1 MRRPR
6 IFPKRVRYPV
16 WSVKTITVVAIL
28 VIAVTAASV
37 FLIGKKPL
45 LYETE
50 LTLGIVA
57 GVLFVFL
64 AVGLYRGVR
73 VKRWDLP
80 GVETKGVSMGELMEG
95 LPDAVDVSGGIDAG
109 EFGEGCLVSIVGLL
123 LAIVM
128 GVVLLLFLWVL
139 LNLGILLWVFLIA
152 ALSYVFYLALRQ
164 IFAKSRVCKGNL
176 GASLG
181 YALVY
186 TVLYTG
192 WLFGLVWVAHRLF
205 GGRLAEA

>member
-1 MRRPR
+1 MPRPR
-6 IFPKRVRYPV
+6 RFPKRVRYPV

-28 VIAVTAASV
+28 VFALTAVSV

-45 LYETE
+45 FYETE
-50 LTLGIVA
+50 LTLAIIA

-64 AVGLYRGVR
+64 TAGLYQGVR

-80 GVETKGVSMGELMEG
+80 GVDTKGVSMGDLMEG
-95 LPDAVDVSGGIDAG
+95 LPDAASLPDGIDPG
-109 EFGEGCLVSIVGLL
+109 DFGEGCLGALVGLL
-123 LAIVM
+123 LAIVV
-128 GVVLLLFLWVL
+128 GVVLLLFLWLL

-176 GASLG
+176 AASLG

-192 WLFGLVWVAHRLF
+192 WLFALVWVAHRLF
-205 GGRLAEA
+205 AGRLEQA

>member
-1 MRRPR
+1 MPRPR

-16 WSVKTITVVAIL
+16 WSVKTITIMGIL
-28 VIAVTAASV
+28 VIALTAASV

-50 LTLGIVA
+50 LTLAIIA

-64 AVGLYRGVR
+64 TVGLYQGVR

-80 GVETKGVSMGELMEG
+80 GVDAKTVSMGDVMDSLPNANFSDG
-95 LPDAVDVSGGIDAG
+95 LDPGD
-109 EFGEGCLVSIVGLL
+109 FGEGCLGALVGLL
-123 LAIVM
+123 LAIVV
-128 GVVLLLFLWVL
+128 GVVLLAFLWVL

-164 IFAKSRVCKGNL
+164 IFAKSRVCKGNVA
-176 GASLG
+176 ASLM
-181 YALVY
+181 YALMY

-192 WLFGLVWVAHRLF
+192 WLFALVWVAHRLF
-205 GGRLAEA
+205 GGRLAQA